1 MPVIRRLIPVTGVLI
16 LVSLSALAAPAH
28 AGARR
33 DAAAALAAVT
43 LENLQTAFNGE
54 SNARAKYLV
63 YAGQADKEGYP
74 AVASL
79 FRAAAD
85 AEGIHAANHA
95 VVIKKMGETPVAKIE
110 TPPAKTTAENLRD
123 AIKGETYERDTMY
136 PEFVK
141 TAKAANLTDAVRTFT
156 LALSAEAEH
165 AKLYTADLDNLPARK
180 GVAAGKYYVCPVCG
194 FTTAKRDLKNCPTC
208 ATPSEKFREI
218 A

>member
-1 MPVIRRLIPVTGVLI
+1 MPVIRRLIPLVAVVVL
-16 LVSLSALAAPAH
+16 VYLAAPAH
-28 AGARR
+28 AGARG
-33 DAAAALAAVT
+33 DAAAALRAAT
-43 LENLQTAFNGE
+43 IENLQTAFNGE

-63 YAGQADKEGYP
+63 YAAQADKEGYL

-141 TAKAANLTDAVRTFT
+141 NAKAAALPDAVRTFT
-156 LALSAEAEH
+156 LALAAEAEH
-165 AKLYTADLDNLPARK
+165 AKLYTADLDDLATRK
-180 GVAAGKYYVCPVCG
+180 GAAPVKYYVCPVCG
-194 FTTAKRDLKNCPTC
+194 FTTAKRDVKNCPAC
-208 ATPSEKFREI
+208 ATPSGKFREI